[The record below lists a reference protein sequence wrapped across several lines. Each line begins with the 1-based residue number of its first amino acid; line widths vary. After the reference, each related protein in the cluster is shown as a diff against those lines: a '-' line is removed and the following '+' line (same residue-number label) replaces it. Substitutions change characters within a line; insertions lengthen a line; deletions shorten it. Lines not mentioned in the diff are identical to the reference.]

1 MAQNNP
7 CINFTGSIPLA
18 LNAQHPLPIAAL
30 KNIPYFTGENHTT
43 PGDHVKNIA
52 NLCAIHEINE
62 MQVVVKLLASSFKGK
77 ALQWFRSLGT
87 SSITNWNQLC
97 IALHE
102 QFGEKGDNLSLLEQ
116 LTTIKRAPNEQLTDF
131 NFSFQRSWD
140 RIPVAV
146 RITAE
151 GAFLYYLKALNS
163 DISMLIQSMGGTTLP
178 AAYSIAIRAENCL
191 IQAGK
196 LAPRPPMPLY
206 PNLENPC
213 TSQAP
218 TLAPV
223 PTPRNQSS
231 SETSTSS
238 SSASNELQ
246 EVMKQLQNLG
256 NELVSIKRQQA
267 QGFRPSY
274 QPQAQPNRQSYQ
286 PQRPPNPAANMNQN
300 QSQVRPPANRPFQPY
315 NPNAISASK
324 ALVPTQNNIVQEY
337 DWCFP
342 CNEPHNQSMCFNGA
356 LNQTLMMKT
365 TGVEGEGSQGNSQQ
379 PETSQQQSAPNDTTL
394 VNWQAEDFCGM
405 NQVVSQGVIANT
417 RSKRRNLGEEQP
429 LALANPQPSMA
440 PQMIGKQS
448 LVSNTQGQPR
458 TSLRPTQMPAV
469 TAHVQGVNVQTKG
482 QKKDTSSPFS
492 IIEQMKKTNINIS
505 MWESLSIP
513 GQRDL
518 LQATMKDW
526 STSNQQVQMQEK
538 ILTNAAQP
546 KGNHGRQ
553 QGKMLNPPP
562 FYVSLIIRDKL
573 GHNCMID
580 SGASSSMMP
589 KKIADQLGL

>member
-1 MAQNNP
+1 PIRMAQNNP
-7 CINFTGSIPLA
+7 YVNFTGSSPLA
-18 LNAQHPLPIAAL
+18 LNAQHPVPIAAL
-30 KNIPYFTGENHTT
+30 KNIPYFTGENQTT
-43 PGDHVKNIA
+43 PGDHVKDIA

-62 MQVVVKLLASSFKGK
+62 MQVAVKLLASSFKGK
-77 ALQWFRSLGT
+77 ALQWFRSLGAG
-87 SSITNWNQLC
+87 SITNWNQLC

-131 NFSFQRSWD
+131 NFRFQRSWD

-146 RITAE
+146 RPTAE

-163 DISMLIQSMGGTTLP
+163 DISMLIQSMGGTTIP
-178 AAYSIAIRAENCL
+178 MAYSIAIRAENCL

-206 PNLENPC
+206 PNLENPS

-231 SETSTSS
+231 NEASTSS
-238 SSASNELQ
+238 PSASNELQ

-256 NELVSIKRQQA
+256 NELVTIKRQQA

-274 QPQAQPNRQSYQ
+274 QPQAQPNRQPYQ
-286 PQRPPNPAANMNQN
+286 PQRPPNPVANVNQT
-300 QSQVRPPANRPFQPY
+300 RPPSNRPFQPY

-324 ALVPTQNNIVQEY
+324 ALVPTQNNIAQEY

-356 LNQTLMMKT
+356 LNQALMVTT

-379 PETSQQQSAPNDTTL
+379 QETFQQQSAPNDTTL

-405 NQVVSQGVIANT
+405 NQAVSQGVAANT

-429 LALANPQPSMA
+429 LAPANPPPSTA

-448 LVSNTQGQPR
+448 PVSNTQGQPR
-458 TSLRPTQMPAV
+458 TAPRPTQMPAV
-469 TAHVQGVNVQTKG
+469 AAH
-482 QKKDTSSPFS
+482 
-492 IIEQMKKTNINIS
+492 
-505 MWESLSIP
+505 
-513 GQRDL
+513 
-518 LQATMKDW
+518 
-526 STSNQQVQMQEK
+526 
-538 ILTNAAQP
+538 
-546 KGNHGRQ
+546 
-553 QGKMLNPPP
+553 
-562 FYVSLIIRDKL
+562 
-573 GHNCMID
+573 
-580 SGASSSMMP
+580 
-589 KKIADQLGL
+589 